1 MPVSAV
7 VGAVAVIGAGVSAYQ
22 QNEARKETRRANNRA
37 ARIEAIKAQRE
48 RTQALRQSR
57 MQSASIINQGAGAG
71 LAGSTAVQ
79 GSLASL
85 GSQTA
90 SNFQF
95 TNSVNTLSAQREAAL
110 SRAQNAQNIAGIAGT
125 VSSTAMNFVGG

>member
-7 VGAVAVIGAGVSAYQ
+7 VAIASTVVSVSQ
-22 QNEARKETRRANNRA
+22 QNKARKETRRANNRA
-37 ARIEAIKAQRE
+37 ARIEAIRAQRE

-57 MQSASIINQGAGAG
+57 VQSANLLNQATVGGFAGASGVQGA
-71 LAGSTAVQ
+71 Q
-79 GSLASL
+79 ASL

-95 TNSVNTLSAQREAAL
+95 TGAVDTLSAQRNAL
-110 SRAQNAQNIAGIAGT
+110 LGRAQSYQSNAQFASTIGSAATSIGDNYGI
-125 VSSTAMNFVGG
+125 

>member
-1 MPVSAV
+1 MPVTAV
-7 VGAVAVIGAGVSAYQ
+7 VGAVAVVGAGVSAYQ

-57 MQSASIINQGAGAG
+57 MQSASILNQGAGAG
-71 LAGSTAVQ
+71 LAGSSAVQ
-79 GSLASL
+79 GALGSL

-125 VSSTAMNFVGG
+125 ISSAAGG